1 MTDFDLSLERNQYA
15 AGETA
20 KGTLIISAEKDFQ
33 VRGFEFSVSG
43 EERVEMKLEESY
55 GFNPTAS
62 TTSTY
67 KESDIFFSK
76 DLSHFLNSIG
86 TKIGA
91 EHDDDNYILEVAGGN
106 WKVPFE
112 FTIPIYALESYQGEY
127 AKIFYKIKTTVNRA
141 WREDVE
147 TNLSF
152 TVFNHKRQYIKFER
166 AITEE
171 IIERRESEE
180 KIERREIPI
189 RLELEE
195 KEDDDD
201 DNNTFSPGETIR
213 GKITIE
219 NSKTLNIRKIEVI
232 LGAIEFVQAQGV
244 KKRTEIQPKYKEK
257 IEWNQAGDNTSTV
270 PFEIHIPKEIR
281 RSYLGEYS
289 EYYCLLE
296 AKLNIP
302 WSDDLYDRTIIQI
315 I

>member
-1 MTDFDLSLERNQYA
+1 MVNIHITLERNEYA

-20 KGTLIISAEKDFQ
+20 KGTLVISAEKDFK

-43 EERVEMKLEESY
+43 EERVEIQSQD
-55 GFNPTAS
+55 
-62 TTSTY
+62 STY
-67 KESDIFFSK
+67 KQSNIFFSK
-76 DLSHFLNSIG
+76 DLSSFLTSIG
-86 TKIGA
+86 TKVVR
-91 EHDDDNYILEVAGGN
+91 EDDDNDTILEVAGGN

-112 FTIPIYALESYQGEY
+112 FTIPVYALESYEGEY
-127 AKIFYKIKTTVNRA
+127 AKIIYKIKAAVNRA
-141 WREDVE
+141 WREDVD

-152 TVFNHKRQYIKFER
+152 TVFNQKRQYIKFER

-171 IIERRESEE
+171 VIEKRES
-180 KIERREIPI
+180 PI
-189 RLELEE
+189 KLELEE

-201 DNNTFSPGETIR
+201 NDNNTFSPGETIR
-213 GKITIE
+213 GKIIIE

-244 KKRTEIQPKYKEK
+244 KKRTEIHPKYKEK
-257 IEWNQAGDNTSTV
+257 IEWSQAGDSSTV

-289 EYYCLLE
+289 EYYWLLE
-296 AKLNIP
+296 AKVDIP
-302 WSDDLYDRTIIQI
+302 WSDDLYDRAIIQI

>member
-1 MTDFDLSLERNQYA
+1 
-15 AGETA
+15 
-20 KGTLIISAEKDFQ
+20 
-33 VRGFEFSVSG
+33 
-43 EERVEMKLEESY
+43 MKLEESY
-55 GFNPTAS
+55 GSNPYYNINA
-62 TTSTY
+62 TTTTY

-91 EHDDDNYILEVAGGN
+91 EHDDNNILEAAGGN
-106 WKVPFE
+106 WRVPFE
-112 FTIPIYALESYQGEY
+112 FTIPVYALESYAGVY
-127 AKIFYKIKTTVNRA
+127 AKIIYKIKAAVNRA
-141 WREDVE
+141 WREDVD

-152 TVFNHKRQYIKFER
+152 TVFNQKRQYIKFER

-171 IIERRESEE
+171 VIEKRES
-180 KIERREIPI
+180 PI
-189 RLELEE
+189 KLELEE

-201 DNNTFSPGETIR
+201 NDNNTFSPGETIR
-213 GKITIE
+213 GKIIIE

-244 KKRTEIQPKYKEK
+244 KKRTEIHPKYKEK
-257 IEWNQAGDNTSTV
+257 IEWSQAGDSSTV

-289 EYYCLLE
+289 EYYWLLE
-296 AKLNIP
+296 AKVDIP
-302 WSDDLYDRTIIQI
+302 WSDDLYDRAIIQI